1 LPRTSAPQIAEP
13 AVPASLQPITGGRSI
28 LLADDDR
35 SVREVTAQMLR
46 NFGFTVTETDSGM
59 QTLQLLAEG
68 IEVDLLLA
76 DYAMP
81 GMSGGELARS
91 VRALYPE
98 MQVSIVT
105 GYAATHAHELAGF

>member
-1 LPRTSAPQIAEP
+1 
-13 AVPASLQPITGGRSI
+13 
-28 LLADDDR
+28 
-35 SVREVTAQMLR
+35 
-46 NFGFTVTETDSGM
+46 M

-98 MQVSIVT
+98 LPVIIVT
-105 GYAATHAHELAGF
+105 GYAELTDLGLAGFPIIQKPFREEQLARRIQLALQEGSLANG